1 MRFLLMFA
9 VVAVASMTFVSCDDD
24 PWDDSWH
31 GNGGWLRPGDNG
43 GNDNQTTTV
52 DEADALCGE
61 WYGSVRYTYKN
72 ENGGYDVAEFYA
84 NMRFS
89 RYNTNSVNGV
99 GTETDY
105 TYNSDGSVADTQT
118 LTFKWKILDNFD
130 IQITYD
136 DGGIYVLDANASQK
150 GFLLGYD
157 DKSRKNVFSGY
168 MIGTGD
174 VQGNEIAFNFEAV
187 DQGGTRATASTSAG
201 SSASLSGK
209 SFGINVD
216 APSIQVTK
224 GKLVKNR

>member
-1 MRFLLMFA
+1 MRKMKALWML
-9 VVAVASMTFVSCDDD
+9 VAIAMMSFTFVSCDDD
-24 PWDDSWH
+24 PWDEPWH
-31 GNGGWLRPGDNG
+31 DNGGWFRPGDDAGNG
-43 GNDNQTTTV
+43 DQVTTA

-61 WYGSVRYTYKN
+61 WYGPVKYTYKN

-99 GTETDY
+99 GAETDY
-105 TYNSDGSVADTQT
+105 SYNSDGSVAETQT
-118 LTFKWKILDNFD
+118 LAFKWRILDNFD

-157 DKSRKNVFSGY
+157 DKSKKNVFSGY
-168 MIGTGD
+168 MIGTED

-187 DQGGTRATASTSAG
+187 EQTKTRA
-201 SSASLSGK
+201 SSSVGVNK
-209 SFGINVD
+209 HFGVNVVAPEINV
-216 APSIQVTK
+216 ANSRLI
-224 GKLVKNR
+224 KNR

>member
-1 MRFLLMFA
+1 MKVLWMLIAIAMMSF
-9 VVAVASMTFVSCDDD
+9 TFVSCDDD
-24 PWDDSWH
+24 PWDEPGH
-31 GNGGWLRPGDNG
+31 GNGGWFRPGDDG
-43 GNDNQTTTV
+43 GNDNQVTTA

-61 WYGSVRYTYKN
+61 WYGPVKYTYKN

-105 TYNSDGSVADTQT
+105 TYNEDGSVADTQT

-157 DKSRKNVFSGY
+157 DKSKKNVFSGY
-168 MIGTGD
+168 MIGSGD
-174 VQGNEIAFNFEAV
+174 VQGNEIAFDFEAV
-187 DQGGTRATASTSAG
+187 DQARSRATASSVV
-201 SSASLSGK
+201 SSASLSSK
-209 SFGINVD
+209 SFGANVE